1 MSPRGELAFS
11 MRSSVSASVLWCAGT
26 VATAISVYPNG
37 ALVEVSDEVI
47 GEAFDML
54 DIR

>member
-1 MSPRGELAFS
+1 
-11 MRSSVSASVLWCAGT
+11 VSASVLRRAHT
-26 VATAISVYPNG
+26 VATAIGGYPDG

-54 DIR
+54 DIP